1 MTLSDLSPSCHVLQ
15 TVSQS
20 VRSPLQRSDVIRYV
34 SDYFCA
40 VVFDRKDCYMM
51 QSATCQRQLSLL
63 LSSLCHISTGR
74 YRNTRS
80 SCVVGRLVT
89 WVVKLLTH
97 QVIAQYRMLASATV
111 TKSPVHTER
120 LSTDVNIFVDQLL
133 FKLSIKQSVVVVS
146 ERYVIDVPLL

>member
-1 MTLSDLSPSCHVLQ
+1 M
-15 TVSQS
+15 
-20 VRSPLQRSDVIRYV
+20 
-34 SDYFCA
+34 
-40 VVFDRKDCYMM
+40 
-51 QSATCQRQLSLL
+51 
-63 LSSLCHISTGR
+63 
-74 YRNTRS
+74 
-80 SCVVGRLVT
+80 
-89 WVVKLLTH
+89 KLLTH